1 LALPAVRRFHDELP
15 MAADALNPLRGI
27 LFKILSVLVFVMMQ
41 TCIKAAGPDI
51 PAGQITF
58 FRSAFALVP
67 IMTYLAFQRQL
78 KHGFYTESFPGHLK
92 RGFLGILSMVCGF
105 YGLVHLPM
113 PDAIAIGYSSPLLAV
128 VFAAI
133 FLKESVRIYRWTAVV
148 VGMLGVVIISWPK
161 LTMFEQGGM
170 ASEQAVGAASLI
182 LAAVLAGFAMI
193 QTRQLVRTEKTAT
206 IVLYFS
212 LTAAVFSLASLPFG
226 WAALSNAEALFLIG
240 AGFCG
245 GLGQIWLTE
254 AYRNADVSTVA
265 PFEYTS
271 ILLGIVIAYTL
282 FGDVPTPNMLLG
294 TAITVSA
301 GIFIIYREHQLGL
314 ERKAA
319 RKASPPLG

>member
-1 LALPAVRRFHDELP
+1 

-27 LFKILSVLVFVMMQ
+27 VFKVLSVVIFVMMQ

-58 FRSAFALVP
+58 FRSAFALMP
-67 IMTYLAFQRQL
+67 IMTYLALQRQL
-78 KHGFYTESFPGHLK
+78 RHGFQTHSFPGHLK
-92 RGFLGILSMVCGF
+92 RGLLGIMSMVCGF

-133 FLKESVRIYRWTAVV
+133 FLKETVRVYRWTAVV
-148 VGMLGVVIISWPK
+148 VGMVGVVIISWPK

-170 ASEQAVGAASLI
+170 ASEQALGAASLI
-182 LAAVLAGFAMI
+182 LSAVLAGFAMI

-226 WAALSNAEALFLIG
+226 WAALSNSEALFLIG

-271 ILLGIVIAYTL
+271 ILLGIVIAYAL
-282 FGDVPTPNMLLG
+282 FGDVPTSNMLLG

-319 RKASPPLG
+319 RKVSPPPLG